1 MRWIYF
7 FSRVV
12 FICNLF
18 YLLALYIRLAPQV
31 PEVFLTSGIII
42 MGSVMAL
49 YGTVLINLS
58 YGWLLLTRKKL
69 KQYVPLWLALVNFLF
84 LLTQILLS
92 LFL

>member
-18 YLLALYIRLAPQV
+18 YLLALYIRLSPQV

-49 YGTVLINLS
+49 YGTVLINLC
-58 YGWLLLTRKKL
+58 YGWLLTRKKL